1 MPEISVV
8 MPCLNEEETLG
19 ICIRKAKD
27 TIAKLDLDAEIVIAD
42 NGSTDRSVEIAE
54 SMGARVVHQPLK
66 GYGNAYLAG
75 FAAARGKYMIM
86 GDSDDSYDWT
96 DIGRFI
102 EPLRAGHDMVM
113 GTRLKGTIE
122 PGAMPFL
129 HRYLGNPV
137 LTGILN
143 ILFRT
148 GISDAHCGMR
158 SFTREAYDRMHM
170 RTTGMEFASEMVIK
184 AGKAKL
190 DVAEIPITLHKDAR
204 TRRPHLRTWRD
215 GWRHLRFMLM
225 YSPTGLF
232 LVPGL
237 VLLALGILLLAAL
250 YPGPLRIG
258 GVELDVHTMILGSL
272 LTMLGVQV
280 ITTGLFAKVHSY
292 ERHFDR
298 EDPLLRGLARQFNLE
313 RGLVLGLIVFVAG
326 FALDLAVAVR
336 WIGSGFGPLHM
347 EESLRPAILGSTLLM
362 VGAQILFS
370 SFFLSMLAVKV
381 ADLKAEPEEGAPR
394 REAS

>member
-1 MPEISVV
+1 LPEVSLV
-8 MPCLNEEETLG
+8 MPCLNEEETLP
-19 ICIRKAKD
+19 ICLRKAQD
-27 TIAKLDLDAEIVIAD
+27 TIKKLNLDAEIVVAD

-75 FAAARGKYMIM
+75 FAGARGRYLIM

-96 DIGRFI
+96 DIGRFL
-102 EPLRAGHDMVM
+102 EPLRGGYDMVM

-143 ILFRT
+143 LLFRT

-158 SFTREAYDRMHM
+158 GFTREAYDRMHL
-170 RTTGMEFASEMVIK
+170 RTSGMEFASEMVIK
-184 AGKAKL
+184 AGKARL
-190 DVAEIPITLHKDAR
+190 RIAEIPITLRKDAR
-204 TRRPHLRTWRD
+204 TRAPHLRTWRD

-232 LVPGL
+232 LVPGMIL
-237 VLLALGILLLAAL
+237 FLLGVLLLAVL
-250 YPGPLRIG
+250 YPGPVHVAGREI
-258 GVELDVHTMILGSL
+258 DVHSMVLGSL
-272 LTMLGVQV
+272 LTILGTQV
-280 ITTGLFAKVHSY
+280 ITTGLFAKIYSY

-298 EDPLLRGLARQFNLE
+298 GDPVLRTLARRFNLE
-313 RGLVLGLIVFVAG
+313 RGLLLGVVVFVAG
-326 FALDLAVAVR
+326 FVLDLVVALE
-336 WIGSGFGPLHM
+336 WIRSGFGPLNA
-347 EESLRPAILGSTLLM
+347 LRQAIVGSTLLA
-362 VGAQILFS
+362 VGAQIIFS
-370 SFFLSMLAVKV
+370 SFFLSMLSVQVNELKT
-381 ADLKAEPEEGAPR
+381 DLAETDSR
-394 REAS
+394 RQAS

>member
-1 MPEISVV
+1 MPEVSVV

-19 ICIRKAKD
+19 ICIGKARD
-27 TIAKLDLDAEIVIAD
+27 TIEKLGLDAEIVIAD

-75 FAAARGKYMIM
+75 FASAKGRYLMM

-96 DIGRFI
+96 DIGRFV
-102 EPLRAGHDMVM
+102 EPLRAGNDMVM

-137 LTGILN
+137 LTWILN
-143 ILFRT
+143 LLFRT
-148 GISDAHCGMR
+148 GISDSHCGMR
-158 SFTREAYDRMHM
+158 SFTREAYDRMHL

-184 AGKAKL
+184 ASKANL
-190 DVAEIPITLHKDAR
+190 RIAEIPITLSPDKR
-204 TRRPHLRTWRD
+204 TRAPHLRTWRD

-237 VLLALGILLLAAL
+237 ILLALGILVMAVL
-250 YPGPLRIG
+250 YPGALTIAGRT
-258 GVELDVHTMILGSL
+258 LDVHTMILGSL
-272 LTMLGVQV
+272 LTTLGVQV
-280 ITTGLFAKVHSY
+280 ISTGLFAKVYSY

-298 EDPLLRGLARQFNLE
+298 EDPLLNGLARHFNLE
-313 RGLVLGLIVFVAG
+313 RGLILGLLILIVG
-326 FALDLAVAVR
+326 FALDLNVAITWVR
-336 WIGSGFGPLHM
+336 SGFGNLDQ
-347 EESLRPAILGSTLLM
+347 LRNAILGSTLLA
-362 VGAQILFS
+362 VGAQVIFS
-370 SFFLSMLAVKV
+370 SFFLSMLSVQV
-381 ADLKAEPEEGAPR
+381 ADLREDEAEAGSSR
-394 REAS
+394 RAS

>member
-1 MPEISVV
+1 MPEVSLV
-8 MPCLNEEETLG
+8 MPCLNEEETLP
-19 ICIRKAKD
+19 ICLRKAQA
-27 TIAKLDLDAEIVIAD
+27 TIQRLHLDAEIVVAD

-75 FAAARGKYMIM
+75 FAAARGKYLIM

-96 DIGRFI
+96 DIGRFL
-102 EPLRAGHDMVM
+102 EPLRQGYDMVM

-143 ILFRT
+143 LLFRT

-158 SFTREAYDRMHM
+158 GFTREAYERMHLH
-170 RTTGMEFASEMVIK
+170 TTGMEFASEMVIK
-184 AGKAKL
+184 AGKARL
-190 DVAEIPITLHKDAR
+190 RIAEIPITLHKDAR
-204 TRRPHLRTWRD
+204 TRKPHLRTWRD

-225 YSPTGLF
+225 YSPAGLF

-237 VLLALGILLLAAL
+237 VLLILGVLLLAVL
-250 YPGPLRIG
+250 YPGPIHVAGREI
-258 GVELDVHTMILGSL
+258 DVHSMILGSL
-272 LTMLGVQV
+272 LTILGTQV
-280 ITTGLFAKVHSY
+280 IVTGLSAKIYSY

-298 EDPLLRGLARQFNLE
+298 FDPVLRGLARHFNLE
-313 RGLVLGLIVFVAG
+313 RGLVLGLLIFLAG
-326 FALDLAVAVR
+326 FALDLVVAVE
-336 WIGSGFGPLHM
+336 WIRSGFGPLNA
-347 EESLRPAILGSTLLM
+347 LRQAILGSTLLA
-362 VGAQILFS
+362 VGTQVVFS
-370 SFFLSMLAVKV
+370 SFFLSMLSVQV
-381 ADLKAEPEEGAPR
+381 TELKSEPEAGASR
-394 REAS
+394 RVAS